1 MFCFSCLECGHAF
14 KDLQPVHAGGSAR
27 VAKVLAFAS
36 LGLQIHFLCILLIM
50 SCNVLLV
57 CHELCKPH
65 IILIL
70 YNLLVFDVH
79 KEHTNSLDLKDV
91 ANDFVSGSDHHIH
104 VFSTFCRTCHHVA
117 NIKITAEL
125 Y

>member
-1 MFCFSCLECGHAF
+1 MIGAG
-14 KDLQPVHAGGSAR
+14 VHIYRAGGSAR

-36 LGLQIHFLCILLIM
+36 FGLQILESDMSCNVFTLCILLIM

-70 YNLLVFDVH
+70 YVTGSGKRDIFAHIFKIELL
-79 KEHTNSLDLKDV
+79 
-91 ANDFVSGSDHHIH
+91 APQGRVSSQ
-104 VFSTFCRTCHHVA
+104 
-117 NIKITAEL
+117 L
-125 Y
+125 